1 MLEDLKRQCLEAN
14 LALPRLGLI
23 HMTFG
28 NVSVIDR
35 GAGIFAIKPSGVS
48 YDTMTADDMVLVDL
62 KGKTVG
68 GVLRP
73 SSDTPT
79 HLRLYQ
85 QYDVIGAIVH
95 THSTHATA
103 FAQAG
108 RPVPC
113 FGTTHADFFRGEVP
127 VTRPLT
133 QEEIDGDYETETGNV
148 IIERLRDLDPAA
160 MPAILAYGHGPFAWG
175 PTAAKAVENAHALE
189 LVAQMALATLAL
201 NPDCP
206 QLPAYHVDKHF
217 LRKHGKNA
225 YYGQKELK

>member
-14 LALPRLGLI
+14 LALPRLGLV

-35 GAGIFAIKPSGVS
+35 SARMFAIKPSGVP
-48 YDTMTADDMVLVDL
+48 YETMTVDDMVLVDL
-62 KGKTVG
+62 SGRTVESAM
-68 GVLRP
+68 RP

-85 QYDVIGAIVH
+85 EYESVGAVVH

-108 RPVPC
+108 RGIPC
-113 FGTTHADFFRGEVP
+113 LGTTHADFFHGEVP

-133 QEEIDGDYETETGNV
+133 QDEVAGDYETETGNV
-148 IIERLRDLDPAA
+148 IVERMRGMNARA
-160 MPAILAYGHGPFAWG
+160 MPAVLVYGHGPFAWG
-175 PTAAKAVENAHALE
+175 PTAEKALENAHALE
-189 LVAQMALATLAL
+189 LIAQMALGTLTL
-201 NPDCP
+201 NPGCP
-206 QLPAYHVDKHF
+206 PLPQHLVDKHF
-217 LRKHGKNA
+217 LRKHGKHA
-225 YYGQKELK
+225 SYGQTNR